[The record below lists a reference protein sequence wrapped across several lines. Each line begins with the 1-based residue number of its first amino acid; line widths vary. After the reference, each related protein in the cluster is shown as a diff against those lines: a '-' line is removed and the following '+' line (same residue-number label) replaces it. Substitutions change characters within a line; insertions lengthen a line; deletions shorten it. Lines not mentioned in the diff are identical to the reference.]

1 MKILFLADANSIHTI
16 KWVESLHK
24 HELNILVF
32 SLFKPTDDVVQKY
45 QNWGIPLISADLQSK
60 IRNLRVPN
68 ISKLNYLT
76 AFRLLK
82 KTMNAFAPDIIHAH
96 YASSY
101 GVLGYLS
108 KFKPFILSV
117 WGSDVYDFPQKN
129 QLNKWLLKKV
139 IHSANTV
146 CSTSEAMKAVI
157 ATQFDRFDVKVIP
170 FGVDASVF
178 APASGSPQQFTV
190 GTIKS
195 IEAHNGIDCL
205 LDAANIIIN
214 EYHNTYIHFLIVGQ
228 GSLLGEMKQKTTDL
242 GLDNYVKFTGYIPH
256 EKIVEFHQ
264 KLSVF
269 ISVSTRESFGVAV
282 LEAAACGV
290 PAITSNVGGLPEV
303 NEDNYTGYVIPPN
316 NPEKLAITILKLFEN
331 KHLKNQKG
339 ENARDRVAK
348 QFNWNKNVAQMVN
361 VYKKMNIF
369 NQ

>member
-24 HELNILVF
+24 HKLNILVF

-82 KTMNAFAPDIIHAH
+82 KTMNAFEPDIIHAH

-170 FGVDASVF
+170 FGVDANVF
-178 APASGSPQQFTV
+178 APASESLQQFTV

-242 GLDNYVKFTGYIPH
+242 GLDNYVKFAGYIPH

-303 NEDNYTGYVIPPN
+303 NQNNYTGYVIPPN
-316 NPEKLAITILKLFEN
+316 DPEKLANSIFKLFKDKN
-331 KHLKNQKG
+331 LKDQME

-348 QFNWNKNVAQMVN
+348 KFNWNKNVIQMVN
-361 VYKKMNIF
+361 VYQENEF
-369 NQ
+369 L

>member
-1 MKILFLADANSIHTI
+1 MKILLLADANSIHTI

-32 SLFKPTDDVVQKY
+32 SLFKPTDDVAKKY
-45 QNWGIPLISADLQSK
+45 QNWGISLISADLQSK

-82 KTMNAFAPDIIHAH
+82 KTMNAFGPDIIHAH

-101 GVLGYLS
+101 GVLGYIS
-108 KFKPFILSV
+108 NFKPFILSV

-157 ATQFDRFDVKVIP
+157 ATQFDRFDVQVIP
-170 FGVDASVF
+170 FGIDTNVF
-178 APASGSPQQFTV
+178 TPALKSPHQFTV
-190 GTIKS
+190 GTVKS

-205 LDAANIIIN
+205 LDAADILIN
-214 EYHNTYIHFLIVGQ
+214 KYHNTQIHFLIVGQ
-228 GSLLGEMKQKTTDL
+228 GSLLEEMKGKTRHL
-242 GLDNYVKFTGYIPH
+242 GLDNYVKFAGYIPH
-256 EKIVEFHQ
+256 ENIVEYHQ

-269 ISVSTRESFGVAV
+269 ISVSTRESFGVSV
-282 LEAAACGV
+282 LEAAACGI

-303 NEDNYTGYVIPPN
+303 NQDNYTGYVIPPN
-316 NPEKLAITILKLFEN
+316 DPEKLASLIFKLFKDKN
-331 KHLKNQKG
+331 LKNRME
-339 ENARDRVAK
+339 ENTRERVIK
-348 QFNWNKNVAQMVN
+348 QFNWNENVAQMIN
-361 VYKKMNIF
+361 VYQENEF
-369 NQ
+369 L

>member
-24 HELNILVF
+24 HKLNILVF

-60 IRNLRVPN
+60 IKNLREPN
-68 ISKLNYLT
+68 ISKLNYFVALK
-76 AFRLLK
+76 LLK
-82 KTMNAFAPDIIHAH
+82 KTIHTFRPDILHAH

-178 APASGSPQQFTV
+178 APASESPQQFTV

-242 GLDNYVKFTGYIPH
+242 GLDNYVKFAGYIPH

-303 NEDNYTGYVIPPN
+303 NQNNYTGYVIPPN
-316 NPEKLAITILKLFEN
+316 DPEKLANSIFKLFKDKN
-331 KHLKNQKG
+331 LKDQMEK
-339 ENARDRVAK
+339 NARDRVAK
-348 QFNWNKNVAQMVN
+348 QFNWNKNVIQMVN
-361 VYKKMNIF
+361 VYQENEF
-369 NQ
+369 L

>member
-24 HELNILVF
+24 HKLNILVF

-76 AFRLLK
+76 ALRLLK
-82 KTMNAFAPDIIHAH
+82 KTMNAFEPDIIHAH

-157 ATQFDRFDVKVIP
+157 ANQFDRFDVKVIP

-178 APASGSPQQFTV
+178 APASESPDQFTV

-242 GLDNYVKFTGYIPH
+242 GLDNYVKFAGYIPH

-303 NEDNYTGYVIPPN
+303 NQNNYTGYVIPPN
-316 NPEKLAITILKLFEN
+316 DPEKLANSICKLFKDKN
-331 KHLKNQKG
+331 LKDQME
-339 ENARDRVAK
+339 ENARNRVAK
-348 QFNWNKNVAQMVN
+348 QFNRNNNVVQMVN
-361 VYKKMNIF
+361 VYQENEF
-369 NQ
+369 L

>member
-82 KTMNAFAPDIIHAH
+82 KTMNTFKPDIIHAH

-117 WGSDVYDFPQKN
+117 WGSDIYDFPQKN

-157 ATQFDRFDVKVIP
+157 ANQFDRFDVKVIP
-170 FGVDASVF
+170 FGVDVSVF
-178 APASGSPQQFTV
+178 APALKSPQQFTV

-214 EYHNTYIHFLIVGQ
+214 EYHNTNIHFLIVGQ
-228 GSLLGEMKQKTTDL
+228 GSLLGEMKQKTTSM
-242 GLDNYVKFTGYIPH
+242 GLDNYVKFAGYIPH

-303 NEDNYTGYVIPPN
+303 NQNNYTGYVIPPN
-316 NPEKLAITILKLFEN
+316 DPEKLANSIFKLFKDKN
-331 KHLKNQKG
+331 LKDQMEK
-339 ENARDRVAK
+339 NARDRVAK
-348 QFNWNKNVAQMVN
+348 QFNWNKNVIQMVN
-361 VYKKMNIF
+361 VYQENEF
-369 NQ
+369 L

>member
-24 HELNILVF
+24 HKLNILVF

-170 FGVDASVF
+170 FGVDANVF
-178 APASGSPQQFTV
+178 APASESPDQFTV

-205 LDAANIIIN
+205 LDAANILISKYDNTHIN
-214 EYHNTYIHFLIVGQ
+214 FLIVGQ
-228 GSLLGEMKQKTTDL
+228 GSLLEDMKRKTADL
-242 GLDNYVKFTGYIPH
+242 GLGNYVKFAGYIPH
-256 EKIVEFHQ
+256 ENIVEFHQ

-303 NEDNYTGYVIPPN
+303 NQNNYTGYVIPPN
-316 NPEKLAITILKLFEN
+316 DPEKLANSIFKLFKDKN
-331 KHLKNQKG
+331 LKDQMEK
-339 ENARDRVAK
+339 NARDRVAK
-348 QFNWNKNVAQMVN
+348 QFNWNKNVIQMVN
-361 VYKKMNIF
+361 VYQENEF
-369 NQ
+369 L

>member
-32 SLFKPTDDVVQKY
+32 SLFKPTDDVVRKY

-139 IHSANTV
+139 IHSASSV

-170 FGVDASVF
+170 FGVDVSVF
-178 APASGSPQQFTV
+178 APALESPQQFTV

-214 EYHNTYIHFLIVGQ
+214 EYHNTNIHFLIVGQ
-228 GSLLGEMKQKTTDL
+228 GSLLGEMKQKTTNM
-242 GLDNYVKFTGYIPH
+242 GLNNYVKFAGYIPH

-303 NEDNYTGYVIPPN
+303 NQNNYTGYVIPPN
-316 NPEKLAITILKLFEN
+316 DPEKLANSIFKLFKDKN
-331 KHLKNQKG
+331 LKDQMEK
-339 ENARDRVAK
+339 NARDRVAK
-348 QFNWNKNVAQMVN
+348 QFNWNKNVIQMVN
-361 VYKKMNIF
+361 VYQENEF
-369 NQ
+369 L

>member
-16 KWVESLHK
+16 KWVESLHNHK
-24 HELNILVF
+24 LNILVF
-32 SLFKPTDDVVQKY
+32 SLFKPTDDVIQKS
-45 QNWGIPLISADLQSK
+45 QIWGIPLISADLQSK

-139 IHSANTV
+139 IHSASSV

-157 ATQFDRFDVKVIP
+157 APQFDRFDVTVIP
-170 FGVDASVF
+170 FGVAANVC
-178 APASGSPQQFTV
+178 APASESPQQFTV

-214 EYHNTYIHFLIVGQ
+214 EYHNTNIHFLIVGQ
-228 GSLLGEMKQKTTDL
+228 GSLLGEMKQKTTSM
-242 GLDNYVKFTGYIPH
+242 GLDNYVKFAGYIPH

-303 NEDNYTGYVIPPN
+303 NQNNYTGYVIPPN
-316 NPEKLAITILKLFEN
+316 DPDKLANSIFKLFKDKN
-331 KHLKNQKG
+331 LKDQME
-339 ENARDRVAK
+339 ENARDHVTK
-348 QFNWNKNVAQMVN
+348 QFNWNKNVIQMVN
-361 VYKKMNIF
+361 VYQENEF
-369 NQ
+369 L

>member
-24 HELNILVF
+24 QKLNILVF
-32 SLFKPTDDVVQKY
+32 SLFKPTDDVFQTY
-45 QNWGIPLISADLQSK
+45 QNWGISLVNADLQSK
-60 IRNLRVPN
+60 IKNLREPN
-68 ISKLNYLT
+68 ISKLKYFVALK
-76 AFRLLK
+76 LLK
-82 KTMNAFAPDIIHAH
+82 KTINTFQPDILHAH

-170 FGVDASVF
+170 FGVDVSVF
-178 APASGSPQQFTV
+178 APASESPQQFTV

-242 GLDNYVKFTGYIPH
+242 GLDNYVKFAGYIPH

-303 NEDNYTGYVIPPN
+303 NQNNYTGYVIPPN
-316 NPEKLAITILKLFEN
+316 DPEKLANSIFKLFKDKN
-331 KHLKNQKG
+331 LKDQM
-339 ENARDRVAK
+339 EANARDRVAK
-348 QFNWNKNVAQMVN
+348 QFNWKKNVIQMVN
-361 VYKKMNIF
+361 VYQEIEF
-369 NQ
+369 L

>member
-24 HELNILVF
+24 HKLNILVF

-82 KTMNAFAPDIIHAH
+82 KTMNAFEPDIIHAH

-157 ATQFDRFDVKVIP
+157 AAQFDRFDVKVIP
-170 FGVDASVF
+170 FGVDANVF
-178 APASGSPQQFTV
+178 APASESPDQFTV

-205 LDAANIIIN
+205 LDAANILISKYDNIHIN
-214 EYHNTYIHFLIVGQ
+214 FLIVGQ
-228 GSLLGEMKQKTTDL
+228 GSLLEDMKRKTADL
-242 GLDNYVKFTGYIPH
+242 GLSNYVKFSGYIPH
-256 EKIVEFHQ
+256 ENIVEYYQ

-269 ISVSTRESFGVAV
+269 IAVSTRESFGVSI
-282 LEAAACGV
+282 LEAASCGI

-303 NEDNYTGYVIPPN
+303 NENQKTGFVIPPN
-316 NPEKLAITILKLFEN
+316 NALMLAKKIVTLYEKEVLRKTM
-331 KHLKNQKG
+331 G
-339 ENARDRVAK
+339 ENARKKVIQNFDW
-348 QFNWNKNVAQMVN
+348 QKNVDQMKEIYN
-361 VYKKMNIF
+361 NY
-369 NQ
+369 Q

>member
-24 HELNILVF
+24 HKLNILVF

-45 QNWGIPLISADLQSK
+45 QNWGVPLISADLQSK

-82 KTMNAFAPDIIHAH
+82 KTMNAFEPDIIHAH

-157 ATQFDRFDVKVIP
+157 AAQFDRFDVKVIP
-170 FGVDASVF
+170 FGVDVNVF
-178 APASGSPQQFTV
+178 APASESLQQFTV

-205 LDAANIIIN
+205 LDAANILISKYDNIHIN
-214 EYHNTYIHFLIVGQ
+214 FLIVGQ
-228 GSLLGEMKQKTTDL
+228 GSLLEDMKRKTADL
-242 GLDNYVKFTGYIPH
+242 GLSNYVKFSGYIPH
-256 EKIVEFHQ
+256 ENIVEFHQ
-264 KLSVF
+264 NLSVF

-303 NEDNYTGYVIPPN
+303 NQNNYTGYVIPPN
-316 NPEKLAITILKLFEN
+316 DPEKLANSIFKLFKDKN
-331 KHLKNQKG
+331 LKDQMEK
-339 ENARDRVAK
+339 NARDRVAK
-348 QFNWNKNVAQMVN
+348 QFNWNKNVIQMVN
-361 VYKKMNIF
+361 VYQENEF
-369 NQ
+369 L

>member
-24 HELNILVF
+24 HKLNILVF
-32 SLFKPTDDVVQKY
+32 SLFKPTDDVAKKY
-45 QNWGIPLISADLQSK
+45 QNWGISLISADLQSK

-82 KTMNAFAPDIIHAH
+82 KTMNTFKPDIIHAH

-139 IHSANTV
+139 IHSASSV

-157 ATQFDRFDVKVIP
+157 AAQFDRFDVKVIP
-170 FGVDASVF
+170 FGVDANVF
-178 APASGSPQQFTV
+178 APASESPDQFTV

-214 EYHNTYIHFLIVGQ
+214 EYHNTNIHFLIVGQ
-228 GSLLGEMKQKTTDL
+228 GSLLGEMKQKTTSM
-242 GLDNYVKFTGYIPH
+242 GLDNYVKFAGYIPH

-303 NEDNYTGYVIPPN
+303 NQNNYTGYVIPPN
-316 NPEKLAITILKLFEN
+316 DPEKLANSIFKLFKDKN
-331 KHLKNQKG
+331 LKDQME
-339 ENARDRVAK
+339 ENARNRVAK
-348 QFNWNKNVAQMVN
+348 QFNWNNNVVQMVN
-361 VYKKMNIF
+361 VYQENEF
-369 NQ
+369 L

>member
-45 QNWGIPLISADLQSK
+45 QNWGISLISADLQSK

-82 KTMNAFAPDIIHAH
+82 KTINAFEPDIIHAH

-146 CSTSEAMKAVI
+146 CSTSEAMKEVV
-157 ATQFDRFDVKVIP
+157 ATQFDRFDVKVIS
-170 FGVDASVF
+170 FGVDTNVF
-178 APASGSPQQFTV
+178 VPASASIQQFTV
-190 GTIKS
+190 GNIKS

-214 EYHNTYIHFLIVGQ
+214 EYHNADIRFLIIGQ
-228 GSLLGEMKQKTTDL
+228 GSLMKKMRQKTTDL
-242 GLDNYVKFTGYIPH
+242 GLDNYVKFVGYIPH

-269 ISVSTRESFGVAV
+269 VSVSTRESFGVAV

-303 NEDNYTGYVIPPN
+303 NQNNYTGYVIPPN
-316 NPEKLAITILKLFEN
+316 DPEKLASSIFKLFKDKN
-331 KHLKNQKG
+331 LKDQMEK
-339 ENARDRVAK
+339 NARDHVTK
-348 QFNWNKNVAQMVN
+348 QFNWNKNVIQMVK
-361 VYKKMNIF
+361 VYQENEF
-369 NQ
+369 L

>member
-1 MKILFLADANSIHTI
+1 M
-16 KWVESLHK
+16 
-24 HELNILVF
+24 
-32 SLFKPTDDVVQKY
+32 VQKY

-139 IHSANTV
+139 IHSASSV

-170 FGVDASVF
+170 FGVDANVF
-178 APASGSPQQFTV
+178 APASESPDQFTV

-214 EYHNTYIHFLIVGQ
+214 EYHNTNIHFLIVGQ
-228 GSLLGEMKQKTTDL
+228 GSLLGEMKQKTTNM
-242 GLDNYVKFTGYIPH
+242 GLDNYVKFAGYIPH

-303 NEDNYTGYVIPPN
+303 NQNNYTGYVIPPDD
-316 NPEKLAITILKLFEN
+316 PEKLANSIFKLFKDKN
-331 KHLKNQKG
+331 LKDQMA

-348 QFNWNKNVAQMVN
+348 QFNWNKNVVQMVN
-361 VYKKMNIF
+361 VYQENEF
-369 NQ
+369 L